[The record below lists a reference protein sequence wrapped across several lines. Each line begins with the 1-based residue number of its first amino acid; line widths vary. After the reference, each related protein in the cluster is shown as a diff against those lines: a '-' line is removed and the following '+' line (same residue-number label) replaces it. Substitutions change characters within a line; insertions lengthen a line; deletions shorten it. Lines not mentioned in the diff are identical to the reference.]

1 MLGLG
6 IIRDIFISNQMFA
19 SVNASNVL
27 STRNCWMS
35 YFPMPRKPNHA
46 AAIAWLLSASI
57 FLRAMPAFAESR
69 TVEETLS
76 LLGMDRGQIAEL
88 AQGQPV
94 TFALDESST
103 DELAMGIA
111 WYLPVS
117 LARAAEQLRLENPD
131 PLDVDVTAYGLLTE
145 HGGAASFASAVLSRA
160 EIEAL
165 LDTEPGDEFNLSAS
179 EIDSFKTLRQTSP
192 EAIEDAAIQHYREVL
207 FQRFEAYRRGGMHA
221 IAPYVREGNRDS
233 KPSLELRQAAN
244 ASVVLAR
251 YFPALY
257 KAWLDYPKPL
267 PPGADEAFPWVEKK
281 VEGRPAV
288 ILRHRISSD
297 WNGGVLSLT
306 REFYA
311 PHSYNSSQWLTG
323 CLAYRDGTVVFQQ
336 VRSYTDQVGGIASDV
351 KHMIGREIL
360 KDKMLKSF
368 KRLCGVLGQCQ

>member
-1 MLGLG
+1 ML
-6 IIRDIFISNQMFA
+6 
-19 SVNASNVL
+19 
-27 STRNCWMS
+27 
-35 YFPMPRKPNHA
+35 RKLNHA
-46 AAIAWLLSASI
+46 VAIAWLLGVSI
-57 FLRAMPAFAESR
+57 ILRAMPAFAEFQ
-69 TVEETLS
+69 TVEEMLS

-94 TFALDESST
+94 AFALDEIST
-103 DELAMGIA
+103 DELAMGIV

-117 LARAAEQLRLENPD
+117 LVKVAEQLRQDNPD

-160 EIEAL
+160 EAGAL

-179 EIDSFKTLRQTSP
+179 EIDSFKTLRQISP
-192 EAIEDAAIQHYREVL
+192 EALEDAVLQHYREVL
-207 FQRFEAYRRGGMHA
+207 FQRFEAYRRGGTYA

-233 KPSLELRQAAN
+233 RPSLELRQAAN

-288 ILRHRISSD
+288 ILRHRISTD

-336 VRSYTDQVGGIASDV
+336 VRSYTDQVRGIASDV
-351 KHMIGREIL
+351 KHIIGRQIL

>member
-1 MLGLG
+1 ML
-6 IIRDIFISNQMFA
+6 
-19 SVNASNVL
+19 
-27 STRNCWMS
+27 
-35 YFPMPRKPNHA
+35 RKLNHA
-46 AAIAWLLSASI
+46 VAIAWLLGVSI
-57 FLRAMPAFAESR
+57 ILRAMPAFAESR

-103 DELAMGIA
+103 DELAMGIV

-117 LARAAEQLRLENPD
+117 LVKVAEQLRQENPD

-160 EIEAL
+160 EAGAL

-179 EIDSFKTLRQTSP
+179 EIDSFKTLRQISP
-192 EAIEDAAIQHYREVL
+192 EALEDAVLQHYREVL
-207 FQRFEAYRRGGMHA
+207 FQRFEAYRRGGTYA

-233 KPSLELRQAAN
+233 RPSLELRQAAN

-288 ILRHRISSD
+288 ILRHRISTD

-311 PHSYNSSQWLTG
+311 PHSYNSSQWITG

-351 KHMIGREIL
+351 KHIIGRQIL

>member
-1 MLGLG
+1 LGVS
-6 IIRDIFISNQMFA
+6 II
-19 SVNASNVL
+19 
-27 STRNCWMS
+27 
-35 YFPMPRKPNHA
+35 
-46 AAIAWLLSASI
+46 
-57 FLRAMPAFAESR
+57 LRAMPAFAESR
-69 TVEETLS
+69 AVEEILS

-94 TFALDESST
+94 AFALDESSA
-103 DELAMGIA
+103 DELAMGVV

-117 LARAAEQLRLENPD
+117 LAKVAEQLRQENPD

-160 EIEAL
+160 EAEAL

-179 EIDSFKTLRQTSP
+179 EIDSFKTLRQISP
-192 EAIEDAAIQHYREVL
+192 EAIEDAVLQHYREVL
-207 FQRFEAYRRGGMHA
+207 FQRFEAYRRGGTYA

-233 KPSLELRQAAN
+233 RPSLELRQAAD

-251 YFPALY
+251 YFPALHQ
-257 KAWLDYPKPL
+257 AWLDYPKPL

-288 ILRHRISSD
+288 ILRHRISTD

-311 PHSYNSSQWLTG
+311 PHSYNSSQWITG

-351 KHMIGREIL
+351 KHIIGRQIL